1 MKKLLPLSRA
11 TIIFCLISVTN
22 VVNAHHG
29 GGFFLD
35 RDQLI
40 GPVTGTATR
49 LAFVFPH
56 VAIYFDK
63 ADEDGNVENYV
74 MSIRWTPT
82 VLRDLGWN
90 RRTIVSGDELT
101 VTYIPDKRDMTV
113 GSLMTIEVNGEA
125 LPMDPER

>member
-1 MKKLLPLSRA
+1 MKKLLQLSR
-11 TIIFCLISVTN
+11 TVIIFCLISVTG
-22 VVNAHHG
+22 VATAHHG

-35 RDQLI
+35 RDRLI
-40 GPVTGTATR
+40 GPITGTATR

-63 ADEDGNVENYV
+63 TDENGNVENYV

-90 RRTIVSGDELT
+90 RRTIVPGDELT
-101 VTYIPDKRDMTV
+101 ATYIPDKRDITE
-113 GSLMTIEVNGEA
+113 GSLVTIEVNGEA
-125 LPMDPER
+125 LPMDPEP